1 MDADQ
6 VVASMRRVDVMG
18 GKHLSMVDRG
28 EGRST
33 LLLLHGIPGY
43 HGAWDKVLDLLPS
56 GLRVLVPDLLGF
68 GGSSRPSPDVGLHA
82 ESQAQVL
89 VEALERMS
97 ISRVAVVG
105 HDFGGPV
112 ALWMTRIRPDLVT
125 HLGLPPTRCQTR
137 RFPSLS
143 RS

>member
-56 GLRVLVPDLLGF
+56 GLRVLVPDLV
-68 GGSSRPSPDVGLHA
+68 GSAGAARPSPDVRTSCG
-82 ESQAQVL
+82 
-89 VEALERMS
+89 
-97 ISRVAVVG
+97 VA
-105 HDFGGPV
+105 
-112 ALWMTRIRPDLVT
+112 
-125 HLGLPPTRCQTR
+125 R
-137 RFPSLS
+137 RFSSKPLS
-143 RS
+143 G